1 MKILITNLFLDKW
14 TWSESFIYTIGKYLK
29 NKWHDV
35 SFYTLFNWELKI
47 KLENEWFKCYEH
59 KFISNRLIIN
69 KDNNFFLKLYKFICL
84 KIYSSFIFN
93 FFMDYKELNNFDI
106 IHFQHKRLVKILY
119 PKVKNKPKIFISH
132 WKIPKEEQVQNYKK
146 YKMDWYIAVSEEV
159 EENMR
164 KKLPKNINI
173 ELIRN
178 PIDTKYFNTDIEI
191 NEKIKKILV
200 ISKEI
205 INIKKY
211 LNILNNIS
219 NKINANIEYIWF
231 QNKVVN
237 NIKNYIENS
246 DLVIWL
252 WRCAYEAMS
261 MWRNVIV
268 LDYLWLDWIID
279 SEEKFNNLKK
289 YNLSWRY
296 YNNKKFSEEELFIE
310 FSKYNKKLWE
320 NNRNLIKK
328 YNDINVVWKQIE
340 NFYIEIINKNKN
352 EKNINNNNII

>member
-14 TWSESFIYTIGKYLK
+14 TWSESFIYTLAIYLR
-29 NKWHDV
+29 NKWHDI
-35 SFYTLFNWELKI
+35 SFYTLFNWELKT
-47 KLENEWFKCYEH
+47 KLEKEWFKCYEH
-59 KFISNRLIIN
+59 KYISNKLIIN
-69 KDNNFFLKLYKFICL
+69 KNDNFFIKLYKFISL

-93 FFMDYKELNNFDI
+93 LFLDYKELNDFDI

-119 PKVKNKPKIFISH
+119 SKVKNIPKIFISH

-146 YKMDWYIAVSEEV
+146 YKMDWYLAVSEEV

-164 KKLPKNINI
+164 RKLPQNIKL

-178 PIDTKYFNTDIEI
+178 PIDIDYYSTDIEI
-191 NEKIKKILV
+191 NENLKKILV

-205 INIKKY
+205 LNNKKY
-211 LNILNNIS
+211 ISIINSIS
-219 NKINANIEYIWF
+219 NKINANVEYIWF
-231 QNKVVN
+231 PNKNVKDTR
-237 NIKNYIENS
+237 IYIEKA
-246 DLVIWL
+246 DLIIWL
-252 WRCAYEAMS
+252 WRCAYESMS
-261 MWRNVIV
+261 MWRNVII

-296 YNNKKFSEEELFIE
+296 YNNTNFSEEELLIE
-310 FSKYNKKLWE
+310 FSKYNKKQWE

-340 NFYIEIINKNKN
+340 NFYNEIININ
-352 EKNINNNNII
+352 EKNINNSNNI